1 MTSNSELLNDL
12 ITFDDKTD
20 DLLEQKIRENEANI
34 QAYENINNVEENS
47 NNSKKDETQIK
58 EPENPSK
65 DTDEINNQKNISI
78 NEDISNKNDNHKK
91 LNKNANHKNYPH
103 VTPIKKENNLIE
115 NNNSYSSNKINN
127 NTTTNISNSNN
138 SINQN
143 SNINKNININININ
157 HDNKNSTNFNDIKYN
172 KINNKKNNNYCPNS
186 EKRRNTKNRYS
197 DLSQKN
203 NFKNINDNNYLY
215 DNIDQSLYYQYTTL
229 LSNQKIR
236 NKSAEK
242 RPVHR
247 NKKINDYKNNSM
259 NNDYNE
265 DNKFSS
271 IYKRFLEE
279 DKKQKEKLA
288 KLKKNKEE
296 QENKKYLYKPKINKK
311 SLELTS
317 KNKEDF
323 YTRQKKLM
331 EQQKQKEA
339 KLREKYKKK
348 EKDEINK
355 NNILLTH
362 NLSIKEGNK
371 KNRHKSIDET
381 INKLYEWDMKRK
393 EKIITKIIN
402 KEKKLE
408 NDIYNNQEKYK
419 IKVNRNKVIKRLY
432 NIDIA
437 KRKERQEILN
447 QIYTPSFQPFIG
459 DKKKN
464 SQNNQNKD
472 KSKDKD
478 LKQSIKKLNPN
489 PFSYNLLTSNQ
500 IEKISDEEDEDNDK
514 DNLNLDQLIRERLF
528 SKIKSKVRYKS
539 AMKFNVVKDDI
550 NYNNE
555 KNYFDDDNLVDNYNN
570 NISNSFVIRKI
581 KRKVKY

>member
-47 NNSKKDETQIK
+47 NNSKKDENQIK
-58 EPENPSK
+58 EPEIPHK
-65 DTDEINNQKNISI
+65 DTDEINTQKNISI
-78 NEDISNKNDNHKK
+78 NEDINNKNDNHKQ

-103 VTPIKKENNLIE
+103 VTPIKNENNLIE

-143 SNINKNININININ
+143 SNNNKNININININ

-172 KINNKKNNNYCPNS
+172 KINNK
-186 EKRRNTKNRYS
+186 
-197 DLSQKN
+197 KN

-259 NNDYNE
+259 NNELNE

-478 LKQSIKKLNPN
+478 LKQNIKKLNPN

-500 IEKISDEEDEDNDK
+500 IEKISDEEEEDNDK
-514 DNLNLDQLIRERLF
+514 DNLNLDQLIRERVF
-528 SKIKSKVRYKS
+528 SKIKNKARYKS

-550 NYNNE
+550 NYNE